1 LQQNGLVTWFSNLP
15 RLSDSAKFADMF
27 SYSSSTQ
34 DYVLSTS
41 LIAIVLI
48 SSVAFWLLLLLALK
62 LLGPARL
69 CECGADTGLSGHDVQ
84 KPDLVAL
91 HAMHPLAAAR
101 RYEQEYGDMETA
113 IDTRVTDTTSA
124 VMNAQEQALWVE
136 KVELVERRVRN
147 VRVAAIFFALLLI
160 AASVLMVFF
169 GLNELQA
176 VSEQVQDFGANLGDV
191 FGRASDITE
200 SFVEQGVVVKRQ
212 RDQLLEDLNVG
223 VICPHC
229 NAQGE
234 VLVNDGDFKSVS
246 MASITN
252 TLQTPLSALEDL
264 SLPNVLS
271 LQEALAAVSAGFHA
285 IADNLEG
292 YNWFYPTAIALL
304 VVMDVI
310 ALIYIIGI
318 VAAWRER
325 SDAALQKVQ
334 TWVLLPLFILLVIAT
349 TLVCSLFSIF
359 TVMNADFCTGTANA
373 VGTPDASV
381 AAILDAGA
389 SPTDPAY
396 VAVSHFTQGCTG
408 DDPLND
414 MNLLSTK
421 IDSASTARQDF
432 LKQVKD
438 YDVIAFSEALGIS
451 AEQLGTVLGKVLS
464 LDESLANLDAKTSN
478 ATEVLYCPSMN
489 AAYSDVTYN
498 GVCDAGARALTW
510 IFICLGAVVV
520 SGMSVITLRVS
531 WRDVQDFIDPCDDHD
546 KGVFPY
552 DDEVYDEGVEVLE
565 EMVSYDEDQM
575 YDADYTGA
583 ASYHDSAYYR

>member
-1 LQQNGLVTWFSNLP
+1 
-15 RLSDSAKFADMF
+15 
-27 SYSSSTQ
+27 
-34 DYVLSTS
+34 
-41 LIAIVLI
+41 
-48 SSVAFWLLLLLALK
+48 
-62 LLGPARL
+62 
-69 CECGADTGLSGHDVQ
+69 
-84 KPDLVAL
+84 
-91 HAMHPLAAAR
+91 
-101 RYEQEYGDMETA
+101 
-113 IDTRVTDTTSA
+113 
-124 VMNAQEQALWVE
+124 
-136 KVELVERRVRN
+136 
-147 VRVAAIFFALLLI
+147 
-160 AASVLMVFF
+160 
-169 GLNELQA
+169 
-176 VSEQVQDFGANLGDV
+176 
-191 FGRASDITE
+191 
-200 SFVEQGVVVKRQ
+200 
-212 RDQLLEDLNVG
+212 
-223 VICPHC
+223 
-229 NAQGE
+229 
-234 VLVNDGDFKSVS
+234 

-325 SDAALQKVQ
+325 SDAALKKVQ